1 MTFLKKH
8 LSLLSLLGLAAGVIF
23 GLTCPQS
30 VGSISFI
37 GDFYIKFLKYMIVPV
52 VFTSIVC
59 AVYDSSQ
66 YKDQIIGKTL
76 FVFVTMF
83 VCTFLISSLVVTLI
97 DPAAGFQFEGES
109 WDGATT
115 EFNVLNMITNLIPK
129 DIGKFFSGGYL
140 FSVILLSVIFGF
152 VCGRI
157 RNGSTVI
164 GYVQKLKNFFF
175 KVLEYFMYITP
186 LASFSLISN
195 TVAKYGSVLLGVGF
209 RYILT
214 AYFCALMAVIFVMIL
229 PVLLICKM
237 SPITFLK
244 KVYKVWLITV
254 STCSSGAT
262 LPYTIKVCKEEFNIP
277 ERITDVVVPL
287 GTTIHMCGGA
297 VSFALLGLF
306 CSKMYGV
313 EITFSKYLLML
324 VAATLINMAAPG
336 IPNGGV
342 VIGASYLQILGIPL
356 DFIGFYS
363 GIYKLLDMCYTTLNV
378 TDDIASNVIV
388 NKLCELQK
396 DV

>member
-1 MTFLKKH
+1 MEFFKKH
-8 LSLLSLLGLAAGVIF
+8 LSTISLIGLLAGVLF
-23 GLTCPQS
+23 GLFYPQ
-30 VGSISFI
+30 GTESIAFI
-37 GDFYIKFLKYMIVPV
+37 GSYYVQFLKYMIVPV
-52 VFTSIVC
+52 VFTSIVI

-66 YKDQIIGKTL
+66 FKDKIIGKTL

-97 DPAAGFQFEGES
+97 DPASGFRFEGEG
-109 WDGATT
+109 WDGSTT
-115 EFNVLNMITNLIPK
+115 EFNILNMITNLIPR
-129 DIGKFFSGGYL
+129 DLGKFFSGGYL
-140 FSVILLSVIFGF
+140 FSVILLSVVIGF
-152 VCGRI
+152 LCGRI
-157 RNGSTVI
+157 GNGAKLISYI
-164 GYVQKLKNFFF
+164 QKAKTFFF
-175 KVLEYFMYITP
+175 KVLEYFMFVTP

-195 TVAKYGSVLLGVGF
+195 TVAKYGSVLLGVGV

-214 AYFCALMAVIFVMIL
+214 AYLCALAAVILVMIL
-229 PVLLICKM
+229 PVLLICKI
-237 SPITFLK
+237 SPVTFIK

-277 ERITDVVVPL
+277 ERVTDVVVPL
-287 GTTIHMCGGA
+287 GTTIHMCGCA

-313 EITFSKYLLML
+313 EITFAKYLLML
-324 VAATLINMAAPG
+324 VSATLINMAAPG

-378 TDDIASNVIV
+378 TDDIASNVII
-388 NKLCELQK
+388 NRMCEREKQA
-396 DV
+396 

>member
-1 MTFLKKH
+1 MDFFKKH
-8 LSLLSLLGLAAGVIF
+8 LSTLSLIGLLAGVLF
-23 GLTCPQS
+23 GLFCPQHTD
-30 VGSISFI
+30 SISFI
-37 GDFYIKFLKYMIVPV
+37 GAYYVQFLKYMIVPV
-52 VFTSIVC
+52 VFTSIVV
-59 AVYDSSQ
+59 AVYDSSR
-66 YKDQIIGKTL
+66 YKDKIIGKTL

-83 VCTFLISSLVVTLI
+83 VCTFLISSLVVTLV
-97 DPAAGFQFEGES
+97 DPVKGFTFEGEKWS
-109 WDGATT
+109 GSTT
-115 EFNVLNMITNLIPK
+115 DFSIINILTNLIPK
-129 DIGKFFSGGYL
+129 DLKKFFSGGYL
-140 FSVILLSVIFGF
+140 FSLILLSVIVGF
-152 VCGRI
+152 VCGKI
-157 RNGSTVI
+157 KNGHTVI
-164 GYVQKLKNFFF
+164 TYVQKAKAFFF
-175 KVLEYFMYITP
+175 KVLEYFMYVTP

-195 TVAKYGSVLLGVGF
+195 TVAKYGSVLLGVGV

-214 AYFCALMAVIFVMIL
+214 AYLCALIAVILVMIL

-237 SPITFLK
+237 SPVTFLK
-244 KVYKVWLITV
+244 KVYKVWMVTV

-306 CSKMYGV
+306 CSRMYGV
-313 EITFSKYLLML
+313 EITLSKYLLML
-324 VAATLINMAAPG
+324 VSATLINMAAPG

-388 NKLCELQK
+388 NRMCEKQK
-396 DV
+396 A

>member
-1 MTFLKKH
+1 MEFFKKH
-8 LSLLSLLGLAAGVIF
+8 LSTFSLIGLLAGVLF
-23 GLTCPQS
+23 GLFCPQYTEP
-30 VGSISFI
+30 IAFI
-37 GDFYIKFLKYMIVPV
+37 GSYYVQFLKYMIVPV
-52 VFTSIVC
+52 VFTSIVV
-59 AVYDSSQ
+59 AVYDSSR
-66 YKDQIIGKTL
+66 YKDRIIGKTL
-76 FVFVTMF
+76 LVFVTMF
-83 VCTFLISSLVVTLI
+83 VCTFLLSSLVVTLV
-97 DPAAGFQFEGES
+97 DPVKGFTFEGEGWNGS
-109 WDGATT
+109 TT
-115 EFNVLNMITNLIPK
+115 EISILSILTNLIPK

-140 FSVILLSVIFGF
+140 FSVILLSVIVGF
-152 VCGRI
+152 ICGRI
-157 RNGSTVI
+157 KNGSTVI
-164 GYVQKLKNFFF
+164 GYVQKAKTFFF
-175 KVLEYFMYITP
+175 KVLEYLMYLTP

-195 TVAKYGSVLLGVGF
+195 TVAKYGSVLLGVGV

-214 AYFCALMAVIFVMIL
+214 AYLCALAAVVLVMIL

-237 SPITFLK
+237 SPATFIR

-313 EITFSKYLLML
+313 EITLSKYLLML
-324 VAATLINMAAPG
+324 TAATLINMAAPG

-388 NKLCELQK
+388 NWMCEK
-396 DV
+396 ENE

>member
-1 MTFLKKH
+1 MNFFKKH
-8 LSLLSLLGLAAGVIF
+8 LSTLSLIGLLAGVLF
-23 GLTCPQS
+23 GLFLPQHTE
-30 VGSISFI
+30 SISFI
-37 GDFYIKFLKYMIVPV
+37 GSYYVQFLKYMIVPV
-52 VFTSIVC
+52 VFTSIVV

-66 YKDQIIGKTL
+66 FKDQIIGKTL
-76 FVFVTMF
+76 LVFVTMF
-83 VCTFLISSLVVTLI
+83 VCTFLISSLMVTLI
-97 DPAAGFQFEGES
+97 DPASGFTFEGEDWS
-109 WDGATT
+109 GSTT
-115 EFNVLNMITNLIPK
+115 EFSVLSILKNLIPK
-129 DIGKFFSGGYL
+129 DLGKFFSGGYL
-140 FSVILLSVIFGF
+140 FSVILLSVIVGF
-152 VCGRI
+152 VCGRVP
-157 RNGSTVI
+157 NGKTI
-164 GYVQKLKNFFF
+164 LGYVQKAKNFFF

-195 TVAKYGSVLLGVGF
+195 TVAKYGSVLLGVGV

-214 AYFCALMAVIFVMIL
+214 AYLCALTAVIVVMIL
-229 PVLLICKM
+229 PVLLICKI
-237 SPITFLK
+237 SPVAFIK

-262 LPYTIKVCKEEFNIP
+262 LPYTIKVCKDEFNIP

-306 CSKMYGV
+306 CSRMYGV
-313 EITFSKYLLML
+313 EITVSKYLLML

-388 NKLCELQK
+388 NRMCEK
-396 DV
+396 EKK